1 MSLLTIACVQ
11 EDDKLREA
19 FEQYQFDQDPV
30 ESILDSDMIP
40 ESKNTRRSILN
51 RLKKLGLYSKQKYAK
66 LDE

>member
-1 MSLLTIACVQ
+1 MDCLQ
-11 EDDKLREA
+11 EDAKLREA
-19 FEQYQFDQDPV
+19 FDLYQFEQDPI
-30 ESILDSDMIP
+30 EAILESDMIP